1 MLKRAF
7 DIILWLALTLAL
19 AGVALRFMRP
29 DWPYL
34 SWLAGAV
41 LLCVLV
47 YTLGQWREI
56 ARLFGGR
63 QARLGSISIA
73 SLVVVVGILVAIN
86 YISKTTHKRWD
97 LTASGQFTL
106 SPQTVKVLKGLDSP
120 LTMTVFARETETQS
134 YKDRL
139 GEYEYT
145 TKNVSIEY
153 VDPYR
158 NPRLARQLQIQSDGT
173 VAIQYKDRI
182 ERVTG
187 TTEQDI
193 TNGIIKVVTGKE
205 RKVYFTQGHGE
216 KDPQNSDRP
225 GYSSISTAMTRDNYK
240 VERLP
245 LAQQGEVPADAAVV
259 VVAGPKTDLL
269 PGELDALKR
278 YLDKGGKLLLLLDPP
293 ERLDSPP
300 LTGLI
305 ALARDWG
312 IEVGNNIIVDIS
324 GVGRLIG
331 TGEEVPV
338 AVSYPSHPIV
348 QGLDVLTAF
357 PLARSVSPAAGGA
370 GGRTAQPFVETSP
383 NSWAETDLK
392 TMLST
397 GKSTFDADKGDKRGP
412 LSLAAAVSAPVAGA
426 PAAEKKPDEGAKAE
440 SRVVVFGDSDFA
452 SNLAF
457 GISGNRDLF
466 MNTINWLAQQENL
479 IAIRPKEPGDQ
490 RLTMTESQVLW
501 VTFLLLI
508 VVPFGV
514 FGSGIY
520 AWWRRR

>member
-7 DIILWLALTLAL
+7 DLILWLALTLAL

-29 DWPYL
+29 EWPYL

-41 LLCVLV
+41 LVCVLI

-63 QARLGSISIA
+63 QARLGTISVA
-73 SLVVVVGILVAIN
+73 SLAVVLGILVAIN
-86 YISKTTHKRWD
+86 YISKGTHKRWD

-106 SPQTVKVLKGLDSP
+106 SPQTIKVLKGLDAP
-120 LTMTVFARETETQS
+120 LKMTVFVREAETQS

-145 TKNVSIEY
+145 TKRLSVEY
-153 VDPYR
+153 VDPDR
-158 NPRLARQLQIQSDGT
+158 NPRLARQLQIQSVGT
-173 VAIQYKDRI
+173 IAIEYKDRV
-182 ERVTG
+182 ERVVG

-193 TNGIIKVVTGKE
+193 TNGIIKAVTGKE

-216 KDPQNSDRP
+216 KDPQNTDRP
-225 GYSSISTAMTRDNYK
+225 GYSGVSSALTRDNYK

-245 LAQQGEVPADAAVV
+245 LAQQADVPADADVV

-269 PGELDALKR
+269 PGEIDALKR
-278 YLDKGGKLLLLLDPP
+278 YVDKGGKLLFLLDPP
-293 ERLDSPP
+293 ERFDSPP

-305 ALARDWG
+305 ALAREWG
-312 IEVGNNIIVDIS
+312 IEVGNNIVVDVS

-338 AVSYPSHPIV
+338 AVSYPPHPIV
-348 QGLDVLTAF
+348 QGFDMLTAF
-357 PLARSVSPAAGGA
+357 PLARSVAPVSGGVN
-370 GGRTAQPFVETSP
+370 GRSAQPFVETSP
-383 NSWAETDLK
+383 NSWAESDLK
-392 TMLST
+392 TMLGT
-397 GKSTFDADKGDKRGP
+397 GKTTFDADKGDKRGP
-412 LSLAAAVSAPVAGA
+412 IAIAAAASAAVAA
-426 PAAEKKPDEGAKAE
+426 PAGDRKPDEGPKPE

-452 SNLAF
+452 SNLAV
-457 GISGNRDLF
+457 GVAGNRDLF
-466 MNTINWLAQQENL
+466 LNTVNWLAQQENL

-490 RLTMTESQVLW
+490 RLTMTENQVLW
-501 VTFLLLI
+501 VTFLLLLL
-508 VVPFGV
+508 VPLSI